1 MPTSRNDPQLDQRIP
16 LLLRPFLR
24 QPNEEEFGWLFWPAK
39 HMPLLTSRRAEVILL
54 RVRLVALLFAV
65 LTGAWILIDMIVL
78 PWPNWGLLAAGRL
91 VACGAFAL
99 IALRLTSTPTLGATY
114 LALGAL
120 YAVPTLF
127 FIFSYW
133 AIQDIQLD
141 KLSGTLAGIY
151 AFLPIIMI
159 AGLGM
164 FPLTA
169 IESIVFALPVVLIE
183 FLSTLFEW
191 HMLSLSQMISSVW
204 LAIMIA
210 IVACLCSISQLG
222 FMIALIRQAVR
233 DPLTQC
239 FSRLS
244 GEELLEIQ
252 FILATR
258 SNTPLSVAFV
268 DLDNFKTINDTYG
281 HESGDRV
288 LLTATQKLRSILR
301 TGDMLVRWGGEEFV
315 IILPSTYCKEAI
327 KVLERTL
334 AQGLGERPDGHTM
347 TASIGLAE
355 RTLDSPG
362 DWRKLIEIAD
372 QRMYE
377 AKNTGKNR
385 IAGHEGLFSPA
396 V

>member
-1 MPTSRNDPQLDQRIP
+1 MPISRNNPQPDETIP
-16 LLLRPFLR
+16 FILRPFLR
-24 QPNEEEFGWLFWPAK
+24 QRSEEEFGWLFWPAK

-65 LTGAWILIDMIVL
+65 LTTAWILIDMIVL

-91 VACGAFAL
+91 AAGGAFAL
-99 IALRLTSTPTLGATY
+99 IAFRLTRTPTLTATY
-114 LALGAL
+114 LALAAL
-120 YAVPTLF
+120 YAIPTVF

-133 AIQDIQLD
+133 VIQDVQLD
-141 KLSGTLAGIY
+141 SLSSTLAGIY

-169 IESIVFALPVVLIE
+169 LESIVFALPVVLIE
-183 FLSTLFEW
+183 LLSGLLEW
-191 HMLSLSQMISSVW
+191 HMFSLSQMISSTW
-204 LAIMIA
+204 LAAMIA
-210 IVACLCSISQLG
+210 VVACLCGISQLG
-222 FMIALIRQAVR
+222 FMIALVRQAVR

-258 SNTPLSVAFV
+258 SNTPLSIAFV
-268 DLDNFKTINDTYG
+268 DLDNFKSINDSFG

-288 LLTATQKLRSILR
+288 LLNASQKLRSVLR

-315 IILPSTYCKEAI
+315 LILPSTYCKEAA
-327 KVLERTL
+327 KVLERALT
-334 AQGLGERPDGHTM
+334 QGLGDRPDGRTM

-372 QRMYE
+372 QRMYA

-385 IAGHEGLFSPA
+385 IAGPTELFSPA